1 MTKNSDNE
9 TSDELIHQILALLDK
24 EGVGFEIT
32 DPNNNGKY
40 LYVNETAAKQSGLVK
55 DQMLSLSVPEV
66 NPEWS
71 AEKYN
76 ALMQDLLRSEHR
88 NFQIKTVHQLT
99 PSDPKTSLLINGYL
113 ETDSDDQPKR
123 LLALTQNISELT
135 EAQHLLAEQKE
146 KLEETVIK
154 RTAEVHELLQ
164 IKEQFIANLS
174 HEIRT
179 PLHAILAMTESLEN
193 ELIDLKTKTKT
204 TLIKKSSESLLH
216 LLDSLLDASKLGA
229 NKLVLNPK
237 EIHLRSTLQSIFD
250 EEAIL
255 AEKKNLILTINNNVS
270 SDFYAKADESRVRQ
284 ILKNIFSNAIKFT
297 ERGSIDISLNATIK
311 HEEDNPYVLL
321 EISITDTGIGMEAQF
336 LNHIFSRFSQADSS
350 TSRNHEGSG
359 LGLSISKELTELM
372 NGTITVSSTLNK
384 GSTFNVILK
393 LPLTTKIHA
402 MKMNGHALIVDDIE
416 VNRLV
421 AYELTRQLGMEATKI
436 ASGIEAIELVQKEAF
451 DVILM
456 DIQMPKVD
464 GTEAT
469 KLIRELEFRNSK
481 PRTPIIAVTAHNTD
495 KDKEECFN
503 VGIDYYLPKPFNLN
517 DLYKAFV
524 ACGLSEK

>member
-1 MTKNSDNE
+1 MTKISDNE
-9 TSDELIHQILALLDK
+9 TSEELIHQILALLDR

-32 DPNNNGKY
+32 DPKNNGKY
-40 LYVNETAAKQSGLVK
+40 LYVNETAAKQSGLSQ

-76 ALMQDLLRSEHR
+76 ALMQDLLHSEHR

-99 PSDPKTSLLINGYL
+99 PSDTKTSLLINGYL
-113 ETDSDDQPKR
+113 ETDSDDQPKH

-135 EAQHLLAEQKE
+135 EAQDLLAEQKV
-146 KLEETVIK
+146 KLEETVNE

-164 IKEQFIANLS
+164 IREQFIANLS

-179 PLHAILAMTESLEN
+179 PLHAILAMAESLEN
-193 ELIDLKTKTKT
+193 ELIDLKTKAKT
-204 TLIKKSSESLLH
+204 TLIKKNSESLLH

-229 NKLVLNPK
+229 NKLSLNPK

-250 EEAIL
+250 EDAIL
-255 AEKKNLILTINNNVS
+255 AEKKNLVLTLNNNIS
-270 SDFYAKADESRVRQ
+270 SDFYAMADESRVRQ
-284 ILKNIFSNAIKFT
+284 ILKNIFSNAVKFT
-297 ERGSIDISLNATIK
+297 ERGSIDISLNATINHK
-311 HEEDNPYVLL
+311 ESNPYVLL

-336 LNHIFSRFSQADSS
+336 LNHIFGRFSQADSS
-350 TSRNHEGSG
+350 ISRNQGGSG
-359 LGLSISKELTELM
+359 LGLSISKELAELM

-393 LPLTTKIHA
+393 LPLTTKNHE
-402 MKMNGHALIVDDIE
+402 MKINGHALIVDDIE

-421 AYELTRQLGMEATKI
+421 AYELTCQLGMEATKI
-436 ASGIEAIELVQKEAF
+436 ASGMEAIELAQKETF

-456 DIQMPKVD
+456 DIQMPKVN
-464 GTEAT
+464 GIQAT
-469 KLIRELEFRNSK
+469 KLIRDLEFRNSK

-503 VGIDYYLPKPFNLN
+503 VGMDYYLPKPFNLN
-517 DLYKAFV
+517 DLYKALV

>member
-1 MTKNSDNE
+1 MTKISDNE

-32 DPNNNGKY
+32 DPKNNGKY
-40 LYVNETAAKQSGLVK
+40 LYVNETAAKQSGLTK
-55 DQMLSLSVPEV
+55 DQMLTLSVPEV

-88 NFQIKTVHQLT
+88 NFQIKTAHQLT

-113 ETDSDDQPKR
+113 ETDSDDQPKH
-123 LLALTQNISELT
+123 LLALTQDISELT

-179 PLHAILAMTESLEN
+179 PLHAILAMAQSLEN
-193 ELIDLKTKTKT
+193 ELIDLKTKAKT

-250 EEAIL
+250 EDAIL
-255 AEKKNLILTINNNVS
+255 AQKKNLILTINNNVS
-270 SDFYAKADESRVRQ
+270 SDLYAKADESRVRQ
-284 ILKNIFSNAIKFT
+284 ILKNIFGNAVKFT
-297 ERGSIDISLNATIK
+297 ERGSIDISLNATINHK
-311 HEEDNPYVLL
+311 DGNPYVLL

-336 LNHIFSRFSQADSS
+336 LNHIFGRFSQADSS
-350 TSRNHEGSG
+350 ISRNQEGSG
-359 LGLSISKELTELM
+359 LGLSISKELAKLM

-393 LPLTTKIHA
+393 LPLTTKTQA
-402 MKMNGHALIVDDIE
+402 MKINGHALIVDDIE

-421 AYELTRQLGMEATKI
+421 AYELTCQLGMEATKI
-436 ASGIEAIELVQKEAF
+436 ASGMEAIELAQKETF

-456 DIQMPKVD
+456 DIQMPIVD
-464 GTEAT
+464 GIQAS
-469 KLIRELEFRNSK
+469 KLIRDLESLNSK

-495 KDKEECFN
+495 KDKEECFS
-503 VGIDYYLPKPFNLN
+503 VGMDYYLPKPFNLN

>member
-1 MTKNSDNE
+1 MTKISDNE
-9 TSDELIHQILALLDK
+9 TSDELIHQILNLLDK

-40 LYVNETAAKQSGLVK
+40 LYVNETAAKQSGLSK
-55 DQMLSLSVPEV
+55 NQMLSLSVPEV

-76 ALMQDLLRSEHR
+76 GLMQDLLRSEHR
-88 NFQIKTVHQLT
+88 NFQIKTVHQLN
-99 PSDPKTSLLINGYL
+99 PSEPKTSLLINGYL

-135 EAQHLLAEQKE
+135 EAQRLLSEQKE
-146 KLEETVIK
+146 KLEETVVK

-179 PLHAILAMTESLEN
+179 PLHAILAMAESLEN
-193 ELIDLKTKTKT
+193 EAIDFKTKAKT

-237 EIHLRSTLQSIFD
+237 EIHLRSTLQGIFD
-250 EEAIL
+250 EDAIL

-284 ILKNIFSNAIKFT
+284 VLKNIFSNAIKFT
-297 ERGSIDISLNATIK
+297 DRGSIDISLNTTVNHI
-311 HEEDNPYVLL
+311 ESNPYVLL

-336 LNHIFSRFSQADSS
+336 LNHIFDRFSQADSS
-350 TSRNHEGSG
+350 FSRNHEGSG
-359 LGLSISKELTELM
+359 LGLSISKELAELM

-393 LPLTTKIHA
+393 LPLTTKSHA
-402 MKMNGHALIVDDIE
+402 MKIIGHALIVDDIE

-421 AYELTRQLGMEATKI
+421 AYELTRQLGMKATKI
-436 ASGIEAIELVQKEAF
+436 ASGIEAIELAQKEAF

-464 GTEAT
+464 GIQAS
-469 KLIRELEFRNSK
+469 KLIRDFESLNSK

-503 VGIDYYLPKPFNLN
+503 VGMDYYLPKPFNLN